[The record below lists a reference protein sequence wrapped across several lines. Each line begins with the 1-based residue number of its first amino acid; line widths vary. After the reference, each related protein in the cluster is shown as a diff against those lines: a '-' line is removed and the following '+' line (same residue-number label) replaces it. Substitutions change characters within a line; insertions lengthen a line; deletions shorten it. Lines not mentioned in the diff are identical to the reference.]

1 MDIGFKSRVALPYRA
16 QHQKKIE
23 DSPAFGSDHFP
34 GHQKRHTGRIRQDH
48 IGRNAPHQ
56 LIKCYRFDLTFDLPL
71 LGLVRRH
78 FHFRQGIKCPQH
90 QPGEIMLADQLMD
103 PLRQILNTHIAIEIG
118 IFSI

>member
-1 MDIGFKSRVALPYRA
+1 MDIGFKSGVALPYRA

-71 LGLVRRH
+71 RARCGVIS
-78 FHFRQGIKCPQH
+78 FPAGIKCPQH